1 MGAGVEVYEG
11 MIVGENTRENDMNLN
26 VCRSKQLTNIRT
38 TSADEKLVLVP
49 PIILT
54 LEKALEFISDDELVE
69 VTPHHIR
76 MRKRILAGNMRSV
89 VRGERADAAKKK

>member
-1 MGAGVEVYEG
+1 
-11 MIVGENTRENDMNLN
+11 
-26 VCRSKQLTNIRT
+26 
-38 TSADEKLVLVP
+38 VP